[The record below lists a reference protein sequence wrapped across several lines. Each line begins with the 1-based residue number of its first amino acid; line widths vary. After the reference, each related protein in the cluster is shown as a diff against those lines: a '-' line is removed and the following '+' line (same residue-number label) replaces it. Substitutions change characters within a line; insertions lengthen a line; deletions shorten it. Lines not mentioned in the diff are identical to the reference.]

1 MKEYLTN
8 YEKGLDIKVKVR
20 RKDLQGQLVEEDIK
34 RNNKNFLKVEVI
46 NDRG

>member
-1 MKEYLTN
+1 MKECLSN
-8 YEKGLDIKVKVR
+8 YDKGLDIKVKVK

-34 RNNKNFLKVEVI
+34 RNNKNFLKAEVI